1 MEVNFAGRSDTK
13 LQLIA
18 AVVLTLGGV
27 AHAKQAGEVWQPE
40 ADVIGP
46 KCDAAVAEAK
56 RDIAK
61 LESLPLEK
69 ASRQTVLY
77 GWNRLDTKLEDVSDP
92 VFLLSEVSPKPE
104 VRKAAEECV
113 LNLSSLENQIYQ
125 SAALY
130 QRFKSLAPF
139 DPIDKMAQQ
148 ILLEQFEDRGVNLA
162 EDKREQARKI
172 FDRLDKLQ
180 QDFAR
185 NLRDNK
191 TKLNFTAEELAGVPE
206 DFLATTTRDEHG
218 NYLIGFDY
226 PEIDAVMGYAE
237 NGETRR
243 RYQFEVSR
251 RGTEQNL
258 AILAEVVKLRKEL
271 ATLLGYPSYAHW
283 SARRKMVE
291 RPEVIEKFLADV
303 ASKVEEIEKRELAEL
318 AQEKARHTG
327 ETAAK
332 IRRWDVAF
340 YQQRLKKARYSVD
353 PQIVRQQFPTE
364 PTIAWLMQVTS
375 RLYGIEFRPN
385 PDLPVWHREVR
396 GYDVYDRAD
405 GKYLASFYLDLFPRE
420 GKYKHAAAF
429 GIRGASTL
437 ASRTPVSALVTNFRR
452 DGFDQNE
459 LETLFHE
466 FGHVMHNVLS
476 KTRYLWLAGTAV
488 RRDFVEAPSQM
499 YEEWARRPAS
509 LRLFNATC
517 RRCKPIDME
526 LIRRMDAARRY
537 GQGTKYARQRLYA
550 AYDMALAS
558 DNPGDPMQVWVEME
572 AKTPLGHVP
581 GTQFPGTFGH
591 IVGGYAA
598 GYYGYM
604 WSEVLALDMLS
615 PFGENLMDEK
625 VGRRYRQIV
634 LENGGQIPPMQL
646 VERFLGRK
654 PSPEAFFQEITG
666 RRGAA
671 PAVSAKGSKQ

>member
-1 MEVNFAGRSDTK
+1 MK

-27 AHAKQAGEVWQPE
+27 AHAKQPGEVWQPE
-40 ADVIGP
+40 AEVIGP
-46 KCDAAVAEAK
+46 KCDATITQAK
-56 RDIAK
+56 EDIAK
-61 LESLPLEK
+61 LESLPLAK
-69 ASRQTVLY
+69 VGKQTVLHT
-77 GWNRLDTKLEDVSDP
+77 WNRLGTKLEDTSDP
-92 VFLLSEVSPKPE
+92 IFLLSEVSPKPE

-113 LNLSSLENQIYQ
+113 LKLSSLENQVYQ
-125 SAALY
+125 STALY
-130 QRFKSLAPF
+130 QRFKSLTLS
-139 DPIDKMAQQ
+139 DPVDKMAQQ
-148 ILLEQFEDRGVNLA
+148 ILLEQFEDRGANLVG
-162 EDKREQARKI
+162 DKRERARKI

-191 TKLNFTAEELAGVPE
+191 TKLKFTPEELKGVPE
-206 DFLATTTRDEHG
+206 DFLATARRDEQG

-226 PEIDAVMGYAE
+226 PEIDAVMNYAE
-237 NGETRR
+237 MGEARR

-251 RGTEQNL
+251 RGSTQNL
-258 AILAEVVKLRKEL
+258 TILEEVIKLRKEL
-271 ATLLGYPSYAHW
+271 AGLFGYPSYAHW
-283 SARRKMVE
+283 STRRKMVE
-291 RPEVIEKFLADV
+291 RPEVVEKFLADV

-318 AQEKARHTG
+318 TEEKARHAG
-327 ETAAK
+327 EAPAQIK
-332 IRRWDVAF
+332 RWDVAF

-353 PQIVRQQFPTE
+353 PQIVRQQFPSE

-385 PDLPVWHREVR
+385 PDLPVWYPDVR
-396 GYDVYDRAD
+396 GYDVYDRAG

-429 GIRGASTL
+429 GIRGVSTL
-437 ASRTPVSALVTNFRR
+437 AGRTPVSALVTNFRR

-499 YEEWARRPAS
+499 YEEWARRPES
-509 LRLFNATC
+509 LRLFNETC
-517 RRCKPIDME
+517 RGCKPIDME
-526 LIRRMDAARRY
+526 LIRRMNAARLY
-537 GQGTKYARQRLYA
+537 GQGSKYARQRLYA

-558 DNPGDPMQVWVEME
+558 DNPGDPTQVWVEME
-572 AKTPLGHVP
+572 TKTPLGHVP

-615 PFGENLMDEK
+615 PFGENLMDTK

-634 LENGGQIPPMQL
+634 LENGGQVPPMQL
-646 VERFLGRK
+646 VKRFLGRT
-654 PSPEAFFQEITG
+654 PSSEAFFKEITG
-666 RRGAA
+666 QRGMIRT
-671 PAVSAKGSKQ
+671 VQEKGGKG